1 MWRIFPPKDLKYACA
16 VFCFFFNKANVD
28 NFANKPQ
35 YLFTCCLLVLHV
47 TCTIGKQVN
56 KVKSSVVVF
65 FIVFYYKFNK
75 PTKFH
80 IQSIFFKI
88 LFSHK

>member
-1 MWRIFPPKDLKYACA
+1 MWRIFPPKDLEKNT
-16 VFCFFFNKANVD
+16 VPKIRMRRFFFSTKANVD

-65 FIVFYYKFNK
+65 FIVFYYILNK
-75 PTKFH
+75 PTKFY
-80 IQSIFFKI
+80 IQSIFF
-88 LFSHK
+88 

>member
-1 MWRIFPPKDLKYACA
+1 M
-16 VFCFFFNKANVD
+16 
-28 NFANKPQ
+28 
-35 YLFTCCLLVLHV
+35 
-47 TCTIGKQVN
+47 GKQVS
-56 KVKSSVVVF
+56 KVKSLVVVF
-65 FIVFYYKFNK
+65 FIVFYYILNK

>member
-1 MWRIFPPKDLKYACA
+1 MRRF
-16 VFCFFFNKANVD
+16 FFFFNKANVD

-47 TCTIGKQVN
+47 TCTMGKQVN

-65 FIVFYYKFNK
+65 FIVFYYILNK
-75 PTKFH
+75 PTKFY
-80 IQSIFFKI
+80 IQSIFF
-88 LFSHK
+88 